1 MKPLPSG
8 RPVGGSMLTVTG
20 TMLLSA
26 SSVLLDPPM
35 DTDTMATAPTA
46 SAMGM
51 DASEEGMVND

>member
-1 MKPLPSG
+1 
-8 RPVGGSMLTVTG
+8 MLTVTG